1 MAKVFSLCALI
12 SVVFACSSLPKKEV
26 YSANSKGTISNPK
39 EVVFIH
45 GMFMTADNWSE
56 WQKYFVKHGYQT
68 SAPAWPLHDKSV
80 KEMRDPKNGE
90 ALAQLTLTE
99 VVNHYRTILREKKIK
114 PILIGHSMGGL
125 VAQILLSENLASAAV
140 VLDSAPPRWTFVISP
155 TFLSSNWKILSP
167 FSGNPIVQTQESFG
181 KTFCNMQSEAE
192 QKRIFETYA
201 VPESKKVGRGP
212 LTKEGALN
220 YETARGPLLLVAG
233 SEDNIIPAKLTYAN
247 FEKYE
252 DTPGYTEFYLSE
264 GRDHCLLLARGW
276 EELAEMSRNW
286 LETQL
291 VK

>member
-1 MAKVFSLCALI
+1 MAKVFTLCALL

-45 GMFMTADNWSE
+45 GMFMTSDNWTE
-56 WQKYFVKHGYQT
+56 WQKYFAKHGYQT

-80 KEMRDPKNGE
+80 AEMRDPKNAE
-90 ALAQLTLTE
+90 ALAQLTLTD
-99 VVNHYRTILREKKIK
+99 VLNHYRTILREKKIK

-167 FSGNPIVQTQESFG
+167 FSDSPIVQTQESFSE
-181 KTFCNMQSEAE
+181 TFCNMQSEAE
-192 QKRIFETYA
+192 QKRIFQTFA

-212 LTKEGALN
+212 LTKEGSLN

-247 FEKYE
+247 FKKYD

-264 GRDHCLLLARGW
+264 GRDHCLMVARGW